1 MANEEDMK
9 WLRESAGS
17 LNERC
22 GKHPAGDLFI
32 PDFSEAQLI
41 TYFLGSSG
49 LEGINLKNGD
59 FRKSLWV
66 CLISGR
72 RTCGRPCSS
81 GLFFGVLTSA
91 QRNFRTP
98 ISAEPILTPQSSK
111 AFRQM
116 ELVSQA
122 PTSTEPIFGTAG
134 SPART
139 SPALIWRER
148 ISRVPT
154 LAGRC

>member
-9 WLRESAGS
+9 WLWGSAGF

-32 PDFSEAQLI
+32 PDFSEVRLM

-49 LEGINLKNGD
+49 LEGNLKNGD
-59 FRKSLWV
+59 FNKSPWA

-81 GLFFGVLTSA
+81 GLFFGVL
-91 QRNFRTP
+91 
-98 ISAEPILTPQSSK
+98 ISA
-111 AFRQM
+111 
-116 ELVSQA
+116 
-122 PTSTEPIFGTAG
+122 
-134 SPART
+134 
-139 SPALIWRER
+139 
-148 ISRVPT
+148 
-154 LAGRC
+154 